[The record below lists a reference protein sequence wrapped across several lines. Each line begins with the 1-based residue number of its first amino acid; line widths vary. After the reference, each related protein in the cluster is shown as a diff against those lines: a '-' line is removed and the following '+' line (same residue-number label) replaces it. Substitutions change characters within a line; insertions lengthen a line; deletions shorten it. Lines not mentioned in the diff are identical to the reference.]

1 MCLVMVLAFYFTFD
15 RAGFCK
21 AQCNWD
27 STHNLLND
35 IVAAEHGLC
44 EKKLL
49 NSCVEHCMLSN
60 TFFKAVPLAGNL
72 KVYKILSEA
81 ESRKPDAIYRIR
93 LFCARN

>member
-1 MCLVMVLAFYFTFD
+1 M
-15 RAGFCK
+15 
-21 AQCNWD
+21 D
-27 STHNLLND
+27 SPHNVLND
-35 IVAAEHGLC
+35 TVTANHDLC

-81 ESRKPDAIYRIR
+81 ESRKPHAIYRTRLIR
-93 LFCARN
+93 ARN